1 MSLQNRVE
9 KLEATVNRSS
19 YDLTRLTDAE
29 LLALNDC
36 YTDEVH
42 CVPERATPKLFAALE
57 RVKI

>member
-29 LLALNDC
+29 LLALSDC
-36 YTDEVH
+36 YTSAGDYL
-42 CVPERATPKLFAALE
+42 PERMTPELAERLE
-57 RVKI
+57 SVKR

>member
-1 MSLQNRVE
+1 VNLQSRVE

-36 YTDEVH
+36 YTAAGDYL
-42 CVPERATPKLFAALE
+42 PERMTPELAAALE

>member
-1 MSLQNRVE
+1 MNIKTRVE

-36 YTDEVH
+36 YTDEGD
-42 CVPERATPKLFAALE
+42 CVPERATPELLAALE

>member
-9 KLEATVNRSS
+9 KLEATVNRSD

-36 YTDEVH
+36 YTEGGELL
-42 CVPERATPKLFAALE
+42 PERVTPELVAAME
-57 RVKI
+57 RVKL